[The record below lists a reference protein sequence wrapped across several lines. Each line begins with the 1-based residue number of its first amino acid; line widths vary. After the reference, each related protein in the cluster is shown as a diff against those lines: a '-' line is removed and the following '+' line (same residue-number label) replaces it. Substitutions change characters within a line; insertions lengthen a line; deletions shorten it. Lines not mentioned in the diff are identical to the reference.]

1 MKPTVLAYEIDDE
14 KRWRQIRQI
23 GRGLQVQVRRIRP
36 EHYHVSLQQILQ
48 TPQSEWRSGPDTAEL
63 GAEMVV
69 FCGLTD
75 SLLER
80 FLYELRRMGTVE
92 RKAVLTETNAA
103 WSGAA
108 LFAEL
113 EQEHRA
119 MHGESP
125 GRA

>member
-23 GRGLQVQVRRIRP
+23 GRRLQVQVRRIRP

-103 WSGAA
+103 WTFYQ
-108 LFAEL
+108 LYE
-113 EQEHRA
+113 EIRNEHEK
-119 MHGESP
+119 MEET
-125 GRA
+125 GR